1 MLISEFKADV
11 NVHNNSGYTPL
22 HWAASRGH
30 LDVVR
35 VLISEF
41 KADVNV
47 HYIIVGQGATPLHA
61 YTITLGS
68 FKGPL
73 GVVRVLSEFKADVN
87 VQSRGV
93 TPLHVAASTLGCGQG
108 AIRVQG

>member
-1 MLISEFKADV
+1 M
-11 NVHNNSGYTPL
+11 
-22 HWAASRGH
+22 WAASEGH

-47 HYIIVGQGATPLHA
+47 QDISGDHT
-61 YTITLGS
+61 S

-73 GVVRVLSEFKADVN
+73 NKAAWVG
-87 VQSRGV
+87 Q
-93 TPLHVAASTLGCGQG
+93 LGCGQG
-108 AIRVQG
+108 ANIRVQG

>member
-11 NVHNNSGYTPL
+11 NIVVTPL
-22 HWAASRGH
+22 HKAASRGH

-47 HYIIVGQGATPLHA
+47 H
-61 YTITLGS
+61 
-68 FKGPL
+68 
-73 GVVRVLSEFKADVN
+73 N
-87 VQSRGV
+87 NNGV
-93 TPLHVAASTLGCGQG
+93 TPLHGQLQRATWMWSGC
-108 AIRVQG
+108 